1 MLDRVA
7 RRVTQLLM
15 RHKFADW
22 TSGALERFSDCVN
35 FDQYPPVEPLRCNQW
50 IASSALQKAIRRSEV
65 GIASRAALALH
76 TQDRANAWRR
86 LIAIAFEDV
95 GPADIEVVLQTV
107 AVAVSPGWR
116 ASYGEDR
123 AVLSIISKL
132 AAAAKDRS
140 ADYLMWIAAEHP
152 DQCKTRAICDRA
164 SVTECLSMVTD
175 LSRPLPDRAVAA
187 WFCSG
192 IDYPYQ
198 HRVGAGELSWLED
211 AYCRLGA
218 PPDLAAAT
226 VLAARRTRQPYVV
239 LVPLVW
245 LEVRRAGLTAVG
257 DAFVPPSGLVAGIP
271 LYALDEHTRLGKR
284 AINTL
289 SQQSLSIRAC
299 LEQYVPR
306 RRWIAAAQHAV
317 FYAEGS
323 AVSRRLHWAQ
333 SRSLEQLGIEA
344 ELSTAEVKPDGVT
357 PLIETIRRSLDQLNA
372 IRTQLLMMVDADAG

>member
-1 MLDRVA
+1 
-7 RRVTQLLM
+7 M

-22 TSGALERFSDCVN
+22 TSRALERFSNCADI
-35 FDQYPPVEPLRCNQW
+35 DPPVEPLHCNRW

-65 GIASRAALALH
+65 GIACRAAMTLRK
-76 TQDRANAWRR
+76 QDRANAWRR

-107 AVAVSPGWR
+107 AAASSLGWR

-123 AVLSIISKL
+123 AILSIVSRS
-132 AAAAKDRS
+132 AAAPKDRS

-152 DQCKTRAICDRA
+152 DQRETRAVCGRA

-175 LSRPLPDRAVAA
+175 LSRSLPDRAVAA

-192 IDYPYQ
+192 INYAYQ
-198 HRVGAGELSWLED
+198 HRVGAGDFARLAD

-218 PPDLAAAT
+218 PPDLVAAT

-239 LVPLVW
+239 LVPIIW
-245 LEVRRAGLTAVG
+245 LEVRRTGLTAVG
-257 DAFVPPSGLVAGIP
+257 DAFVPPSGVVAGIP

-289 SQQSLSIRAC
+289 AEQCPAIRAC
-299 LEQYVPR
+299 LERYVPR
-306 RRWIAAAQHAV
+306 RRWIAATQHAA

-323 AVSRRLHWAQ
+323 AVSQRLHWAQ
-333 SRSLEQLGIEA
+333 SRSLQALGIEA
-344 ELSTAEVKPDGVT
+344 ELSTAEVRPDGVE
-357 PLIETIRRSLDQLNA
+357 PLIEAIRRSLDQLNA
-372 IRTQLLMMVDADAG
+372 IRTQLLLTVGADAG